1 MKKLILTGNVGR
13 DPEVKQS
20 NKGEFITFSVAVNNK
35 KDAEWIDCSVFNE
48 KLVGLVKLY
57 VKKGSKLLL
66 EGEPYV
72 NTFTTKDGVNK
83 ATMNLIVNMVEFLNK
98 VDSTETA
105 TNDSNISNF
114 NIHNIPF

>member
-20 NKGEFITFSVAVNNK
+20 TKGEFITFSVAVNNK

-48 KLVGLVKLY
+48 KLVGLVKQY

-72 NTFTTKDGVNK
+72 NTFTTKDGTTK

-98 VDSTETA
+98 VDGTETA
-105 TNDSNISNF
+105 NNNNLSNF
-114 NIHNIPF
+114 NTDNIPF